1 MAEEDLLFGK
11 NRHMFGGIEPSNMAK
26 FEAKIKNDSVEI
38 TATLPG
44 NTVVNGQT
52 LCTVAGAVIRRKEN
66 EYPTNEFD
74 GDFVADIN
82 GSTVVNDSNVDVNKT
97 YCYSAFPYTTQG
109 VYNRSVINRSGINMP
124 ATVSKFSGKSIYDY
138 QTDSGSIEL
147 TVELPEGVS
156 GAVIRKSETRYPET
170 ETEGDV
176 VTTITTGGVYT
187 DENVSV
193 GNRYY
198 YSIFTYLDNGAYCR
212 DLATSI
218 NVACVKYQYLYGF
231 DLDTNNPD
239 PTERV
244 TYPTDVDNAGF
255 KPVQMN
261 YDISKFDYGDWPSEV
276 GKDFMPRPC
285 MLLYDGTVHHYL
297 DPNNYSKREDGVTDS
312 KVADLDFEGQAM
324 MEWPK
329 IYTYREETEEGIYKF
344 RCSDTPQGE
353 GWDCWCNYDDYDNQI
368 DHFYTSIY
376 ACGLDDGTTDIQ
388 TDVANHMTLRSM
400 SGIDIATAEYFTRYR
415 SAANRR
421 DATKST
427 VYGMWG
433 IELLA
438 DHLLIQDLL
447 VMLGKSTDC
456 QAVFGNGVGESSYY
470 RIDVNGTLNDKGLFW
485 GSNDYKSGLKIFG
498 MENYWGNNRRY
509 IDGWMMRNGAQY
521 VKITRGEHD
530 GTTLRLL
537 GSTRGENVY
546 YSFGAEYEYC
556 LKVLSSSP
564 SGTSGG
570 YISDMLVKS
579 YGRIPKAVLGS
590 STTYEPDT
598 FSWTTDPKLTMY
610 IGGNTSSTLRNGPF
624 RADTSGVS
632 SGQSSTCVGLSCK
645 PNAVTE

>member
-1 MAEEDLLFGK
+1 
-11 NRHMFGGIEPSNMAK
+11 MFGGIEPSNMIK
-26 FEAKIKNDSVEI
+26 FEAKIKNGSVEI
-38 TATLPG
+38 TATLPED
-44 NTVVNGQT
+44 TIVNGQT
-52 LCTVAGAVIRRKEN
+52 LCTVAGVVIRRKEN
-66 EYPTNEFD
+66 EYPINEFD

-82 GSTVVNDSNVDVNKT
+82 GSTVVNDLNVDVSNT

-109 VYNRSVINRSGINMP
+109 VYNRSVVNRSGINMP
-124 ATVSKFSGKSIYDY
+124 SSVSRFSGKSIYDY
-138 QTDSGSIEL
+138 TTDSGSIEL

-170 ETEGDV
+170 ETEGV
-176 VTTITTGGVYT
+176 EVATLTTSGVYV

-212 DLATSI
+212 DINTSI

-231 DLDTNNPD
+231 DIDTNNSD
-239 PTERV
+239 PAARV
-244 TYPTDVDNAGF
+244 TYPDDVDNANF

-297 DPNNYSKREDGVTDS
+297 DPNDYSKRDDGVTDS
-312 KVADLDFEGQAM
+312 RVADLDFEGQAM

-329 IYTYREETEEGIYKF
+329 IYTYREETEDGIYKF

-376 ACGLDDGTTDIQ
+376 ACGLTSGTTDIN
-388 TDVANHMTLRSM
+388 TSVANHMTLRSM
-400 SGIDIATAEYFTRYR
+400 SGISITTAEYYTDYRYASLR
-415 SAANRR
+415 RGAN
-421 DATKST
+421 KG
-427 VYGMWG
+427 VQYGMWG
-433 IELLA
+433 LGLVA

-456 QAVFGNGVGESSYY
+456 QTVFGNGVGESSSYS
-470 RIDVNGTLNDKGLFW
+470 IKVNGTLDTKGLFW
-485 GSNDYKSGLKIFG
+485 GSNDHQSGLKIFG
-498 MENYWGNNRRY
+498 MENYWGNNKRY
-509 IDGWMMRNGAQY
+509 IDGWMTRNGNQY

-530 GTTLRLL
+530 GTTLGTTYTDRLM
-537 GSTRGENVY
+537 NIY
-546 YSFGAEYEYC
+546 YAFNTDYRCC
-556 LKVLSSSP
+556 LSASGIP

-570 YISDMLVKS
+570 YISGMLVKP
-579 YGRIPKAVLGS
+579 YGRIPYVISGS
-590 STTYEPDT
+590 STTYESDT
-598 FSWTTDPKLTMY
+598 FWCDTSTKLTMC
-610 IGGNTSSTLRNGPF
+610 IGGSCSGYTVKNGPF
-624 RADTSGVS
+624 RADTSSVS
-632 SGQSSTCVGLSCK
+632 SGQVYTCAGLSCK
-645 PNAVTE
+645 PNHPSVVTE